1 MNGQKLRSKTMDW
14 SKPDWLKKEEKEQKE
29 KLKAAK
35 NKLSKAQKKA
45 AKDRKIMT
53 DLMSSIDANT
63 CDYLAHVAGIGNTK
77 NEITFLASRSK
88 RAGVDMR
95 TAWECSK
102 EFLQKRY
109 QEVAK
114 DKLKKAF
121 DFYYIYE

>member
-1 MNGQKLRSKTMDW
+1 MEQTRLA
-14 SKPDWLKKEEKEQKE
+14 KEGREGTEE

-53 DLMSSIDANT
+53 ALMSSIDANT

-88 RAGVDMR
+88 RAGVDMK

-114 DKLKKAF
+114 DKLKEAF
-121 DFYYIYE
+121 VFYYIYD